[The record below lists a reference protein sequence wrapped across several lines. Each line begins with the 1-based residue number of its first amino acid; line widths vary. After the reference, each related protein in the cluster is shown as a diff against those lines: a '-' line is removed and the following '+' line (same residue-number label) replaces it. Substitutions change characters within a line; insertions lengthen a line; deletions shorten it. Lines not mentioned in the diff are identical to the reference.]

1 MKANLLNLTYVVEL
15 KPGEKLVLPDSLAL
29 GVGEGRWLIT
39 IQPLNV
45 SDDAYLIRDHS
56 AFLNSY
62 VAEDEG
68 LYDDDPT
75 GLALAGRHS
84 LYRRK

>member
-1 MKANLLNLTYVVEL
+1 MKANLLNLTYEVEL
-15 KPGEKLVLPDSLAL
+15 KPGEKLTLPDSLVV

-39 IQPLNV
+39 IQPV
-45 SDDAYLIRDHS
+45 AGDDSPYLIPERIRDHS

-68 LYDDDPT
+68 LYDDPT
-75 GLALAGRHS
+75 G
-84 LYRRK
+84 

>member
-1 MKANLLNLTYVVEL
+1 MKTNLLNMTYEVEL
-15 KPGEKLVLPDSLAL
+15 KPGEKLVLPDSLLL

-39 IQPLNV
+39 IQPIAV
-45 SDDAYLIRDHS
+45 DDDAYSIRNHS

-68 LYDDDPT
+68 LYDDDST
-75 GLALAGRHS
+75 G
-84 LYRRK
+84 

>member
-1 MKANLLNLTYVVEL
+1 MKANLLNLTYEVEL
-15 KPGEKLVLPDSLAL
+15 KPGEKLVLPDSLVV
-29 GVGEGRWLIT
+29 GIGEGRWLIT
-39 IQPLNV
+39 IQPVLAED
-45 SDDAYLIRDHS
+45 SHYPIRDHS

-75 GLALAGRHS
+75 R
-84 LYRRK
+84 

>member
-1 MKANLLNLTYVVEL
+1 MKANLLNLTYEVEL
-15 KPGEKLVLPDSLAL
+15 KPGEKLTLPDSLVV

-39 IQPLNV
+39 IQPV
-45 SDDAYLIRDHS
+45 GSDDSPYPIRDHS

-68 LYDDDPT
+68 LYDDDQ
-75 GLALAGRHS
+75 AG
-84 LYRRK
+84 